1 MTELLLIVSRFS
13 DVALASPKSCRGT
26 RKPEK

>member
-1 MTELLLIVSRFS
+1 MTDLQLVVSRFS
-13 DVALASPKSCRGT
+13 DVATTSPKSCRGT